1 MKKIA
6 WAALGFVA
14 MAGTAMADPIHGTWQ
29 TIPDDN
35 GHYGHIEISACGS
48 AVCGA
53 LVRAYDGAGTQ
64 LETDNVG
71 KRLVWD
77 MENIGGGEY
86 DNGKVYSPDRDKTYN
101 GEMELSGNSLTVK
114 GCVFGICRSG
124 GTWSRVH

>member
-6 WAALGFVA
+6 LAALGLVA
-14 MAGTAMADPIHGTWQ
+14 MAGAAMADPIHGTWQ

-48 AVCGA
+48 AVCGT
-53 LVRAYDGAGTQ
+53 LVRAYDSAGTQ

-77 MENIGGGEY
+77 MENTGDGNY

-101 GEMELSGNSLTVK
+101 GDMQLSGNSLTVR

-124 GTWSRVH
+124 GTWSRVN